1 MSKHDDVIIPLPDLS
16 KPRAAMSG
24 RPSYD
29 SQHRSGVEALLRDA
43 TDRDKPTGPSGS
55 PRIAMENAKAT
66 PPSPSDGITAD
77 SVSGPR
83 FTVRQRE
90 VLDLLCKGLAD
101 KTISR
106 RMKISLGTVKTHVA
120 GVLRKLGVSSRLQAV
135 VSTRD
140 RHDLDHGAQR
150 RPAHERRTRL
160 AVRVD
165 HDSAFE
171 CS

>member
-1 MSKHDDVIIPLPDLS
+1 
-16 KPRAAMSG
+16 
-24 RPSYD
+24 
-29 SQHRSGVEALLRDA
+29 
-43 TDRDKPTGPSGS
+43 
-55 PRIAMENAKAT
+55 MENAKAT

-135 VSTRD
+135 VSTRA
-140 RHDLDHGAQR
+140 RHDLDDGCTETPR
-150 RPAHERRTRL
+150 RLRTSDAL
-160 AVRVD
+160 A
-165 HDSAFE
+165 
-171 CS
+171 